1 MLLRSAYSGQANS
14 CAKSMVPM
22 RGFCQGMLS
31 ALSSLSA
38 EQTAKFGNAAELSK
52 VQHMRHFFTTVERM
66 LRSVF
71 EC

>member
-1 MLLRSAYSGQANS
+1 
-14 CAKSMVPM
+14 MVPM
-22 RGFCQGMLS
+22 RGFCQAMLPS
-31 ALSSLSA
+31 LSSLSA

-52 VQHMRHFFTTVERM
+52 VQHMRHFFTAVERM

>member
-1 MLLRSAYSGQANS
+1 
-14 CAKSMVPM
+14 MVPI

-31 ALSSLSA
+31 ALSA

-52 VQHMRHFFTTVERM
+52 VQHMRHFFTTVKRM